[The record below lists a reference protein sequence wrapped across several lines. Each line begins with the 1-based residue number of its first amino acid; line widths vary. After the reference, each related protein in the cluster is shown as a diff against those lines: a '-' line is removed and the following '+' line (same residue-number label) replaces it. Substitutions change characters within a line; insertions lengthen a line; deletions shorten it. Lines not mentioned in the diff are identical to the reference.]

1 MFSLYL
7 HVCVE
12 GDVHDTSSLCKSN
25 VEGEVVG
32 AYASVFWDSMSHA
45 RLCSEF
51 IILLETLA

>member
-1 MFSLYL
+1 M
-7 HVCVE
+7 CVE

-45 RLCSEF
+45 KLCSKF